1 MPPPNRLPGA
11 APRPD
16 RTPAVRRTLLIILA
30 LNALVV
36 IVKIAIGIR
45 TGALTVLGAALES
58 GLDMLNN
65 VTGLVLVSV
74 AARAPDEDHPYGHDK
89 FETLGALGIVGF
101 LSVSCFELLREGV
114 QQLLAHSRPLAA
126 DNTEIMVL
134 AATAAVNVF
143 VVWYER
149 KRGRELQSAFLLA
162 DSSHTLSDIYVT
174 LLAVASLIL
183 GRMGYGVL
191 DAPLAIVVALIIAWT
206 GYQVLRA
213 NVPILVDERGA
224 DADEMRA
231 LIAGVPGVEDVPSV
245 RSRVTASGT
254 LFAEVTITVPGVVS
268 VENAHQLAD
277 EVEQRIEAT
286 YGASQVT
293 IHVEPA

>member
-1 MPPPNRLPGA
+1 MPPTNRLPGA
-11 APRPD
+11 APRSD

-74 AARAPDEDHPYGHDK
+74 AARAPDEEHPYGHDK

-114 QQLLAHSRPLAA
+114 QKLLAHSRPLAA

-134 AATAAVNVF
+134 AATAVVNVF

-149 KRGRELQSAFLLA
+149 RRGRELQSAFLLA

-174 LLAVASLIL
+174 LLAVASLLL

-268 VENAHQLAD
+268 VENAHRLAD

>member
-1 MPPPNRLPGA
+1 MPPPSRSARGHA
-11 APRPD
+11 VPD
-16 RTPAVRRTLLIILA
+16 RTPAVRRTLVIILA
-30 LNALVV
+30 LNAVV
-36 IVKIAIGIR
+36 VLVKIVIGIR

-89 FETLGALGIVGF
+89 FETLGALGIVTF
-101 LSVSCFELLREGV
+101 LSVSCFELLREGM
-114 QQLLAHSRPLAA
+114 QTLLTHSRPLAA
-126 DNTEIMVL
+126 GNTEIL
-134 AATAAVNVF
+134 LLGSTAAVNVF

-174 LLAVASLIL
+174 LLAVASLLL
-183 GRMGYGVL
+183 GRMGYGSL
-191 DAPLAIVVALIIAWT
+191 DAALAIVVALIIAWT

-231 LIAGVPGVEDVPSV
+231 LIASVPGVEDVPAV
-245 RSRVTASGT
+245 RSRVTASGR
-254 LFAEVTITVPGVVS
+254 LFAEVTITVPGSIS
-268 VENAHQLAD
+268 VENAHKLAD
-277 EVEQRIEAT
+277 EVEQRVEAA

>member
-1 MPPPNRLPGA
+1 
-11 APRPD
+11 
-16 RTPAVRRTLLIILA
+16 
-30 LNALVV
+30 
-36 IVKIAIGIR
+36 
-45 TGALTVLGAALES
+45 
-58 GLDMLNN
+58 MLNN

-114 QQLLAHSRPLAA
+114 QKLLAHSRPLAA

-134 AATAAVNVF
+134 AATAVVNVF

-174 LLAVASLIL
+174 LLAVASLVL

>member
-11 APRPD
+11 APRSD

-74 AARAPDEDHPYGHDK
+74 AARAPDEEHPYGHDK

-114 QQLLAHSRPLAA
+114 QKLLAHSRPLTA

-134 AATAAVNVF
+134 AATAVVNVF

-174 LLAVASLIL
+174 LLAVASLLL

-224 DADEMRA
+224 DADEMRT

-268 VENAHQLAD
+268 VENAHRLAD

>member
-1 MPPPNRLPGA
+1 MPPPIRLPGA

-30 LNALVV
+30 LNALVL

-114 QQLLAHSRPLAA
+114 QKLLAHSRPLAA

-134 AATAAVNVF
+134 AATAVVNVF

-174 LLAVASLIL
+174 LLAVTSLVL
-183 GRMGYGVL
+183 GRMGHGVL

-268 VENAHQLAD
+268 VQHAHQLAD